1 MFNFFKKKDS
11 KDNTKNYDEL
21 LYKTTSLF
29 IHAAKIDENYTDKE
43 KEIIRKTLIQLGVE
57 ESKADKIMLAAE
69 INEEKS
75 NQILDFTREIKNADS
90 KFKIKIIETLWSI
103 IYSNNELDMYESNLM
118 RRLTGLLYLD
128 NKIIGEI
135 KEKMK
140 KKFTK

>member
-1 MFNFFKKKDS
+1 MFKFFKNNNS
-11 KDNTKNYDEL
+11 KDYSKTNEEL
-21 LYKTTSLF
+21 LTKTASLL
-29 IHAAKIDENYTDKE
+29 IHAAKIDENYTDNERK
-43 KEIIRKTLIQLGVE
+43 IIKKTLIQLGVK
-57 ESKADKIMLAAE
+57 ESIVDQIMLNAE

-103 IYSNNELDMYESNLM
+103 IYSNKELDMYESNLM

>member
-11 KDNTKNYDEL
+11 KDNTKNHEEL

-29 IHAAKIDENYTDKE
+29 IHVAKIDENYTDKE

-103 IYSNNELDMYESNLM
+103 IYSNKELDMYESNLM

-140 KKFTK
+140 KKFAK